1 MHGFSQ
7 NIFVAVDTVVIANN
21 QKVLLIKRKNPPFQ
35 GKWALPGGFVEQD
48 EDLPES
54 AMRELEEETGVR
66 AVINDLSFVG
76 VYGAPNRDPRFRT
89 VSIVYRLEIPE
100 TVEVKG
106 GDDAAEA
113 AWFDLDDLPELAFDH
128 AEVIKDAQF

>member
-1 MHGFSQ
+1 MAFTQ
-7 NIFVAVDTVVIANN
+7 NIFVAVDTVLIANN

-35 GKWALPGGFVEQD
+35 GNWALPGGFVEQD

-54 AMRELEEETGVR
+54 AMRELEEETGAR
-66 AVINDLSFVG
+66 AVINDPSFVG

-128 AEVIKDAQF
+128 AEVVKDAQF

>member
-1 MHGFSQ
+1 MAFTQ

-89 VSIVYRLEIPE
+89 VSIVYRLEILE

-128 AEVIKDAQF
+128 AEGVKDARF

>member
-1 MHGFSQ
+1 MAFTQ

-35 GKWALPGGFVEQD
+35 GKLALPGGFVEQD

-89 VSIVYRLEIPE
+89 VSIVYRLEILE

-128 AEVIKDAQF
+128 AEGVKDARF

>member
-1 MHGFSQ
+1 MAFTQ

-89 VSIVYRLEIPE
+89 VSIVYRLEILE

>member
-1 MHGFSQ
+1 M
-7 NIFVAVDTVVIANN
+7 AVDTVVIANN

>member
-1 MHGFSQ
+1 MAFTQ
-7 NIFVAVDTVVIANN
+7 NIFVAVDTVVIAKN

-35 GKWALPGGFVEQD
+35 GKLALPGGFVEQD

-89 VSIVYRLEIPE
+89 VSIVYRLEILE

-128 AEVIKDAQF
+128 AEGVKDARF

>member
-1 MHGFSQ
+1 MAFTQ

-54 AMRELEEETGVR
+54 AMRELKEETGVR

-89 VSIVYRLEIPE
+89 VSIVYRLEILE

-128 AEVIKDAQF
+128 AEGVKDARF